1 MPLTPHAG
9 RGQMPRPGFSPN
21 PVQGL
26 AMADYARNRMF
37 FASSTTLMLV
47 VAAYMSFSLLW
58 HDPVPMGWR
67 IPLTVLLFLVS
78 QTITGMRVL
87 ITWRPD
93 LPFSL
98 IRAGGFI
105 SSSFMV
111 LSWIVLLRDA
121 LLALTFA
128 VSLFVPQIEGVKDGM
143 FSVLLSPA
151 AEWSMFGASLVAA
164 AFGMARALVV
174 PSVKRVDVPL
184 QGLPKDLEGLTIAHL
199 SDLHIGST
207 FTGAWLEEV
216 VRRTNELNPDFTL
229 ITGDLADGRPERIG
243 SLLRPI
249 TELRARF
256 DVIISVGNHDYY
268 SGLRRWVETWRSWG
282 MTVLLNEHRTYE
294 VNGRNVVIAAVTD
307 PCAVLFRSL
316 DESMGAPDPR
326 KALEGAGEGLKVLMS
341 HRPGHA
347 EQNAAFGCHLQ
358 LSGHTHGGQFFF
370 LFPLV
375 SRLNG
380 GFRSGLYKA
389 GSMPL
394 YVSPGTGMWGYVPM
408 RLGVG
413 AEITL
418 LTLRR
423 AEPVVPQKPTYR
435 GRIGA

>member
-1 MPLTPHAG
+1 MTAG
-9 RGQMPRPGFSPN
+9 SAPRSHFFPN
-21 PVQGL
+21 FVQGL
-26 AMADYARNRMF
+26 FMADYARNRMF
-37 FASSTTLMLV
+37 FASSTTLMLA
-47 VAAYMSFSLLW
+47 VAAYMSFNLLW
-58 HDPVPMGWR
+58 HDPVPMEWR
-67 IPLTVLLFLVS
+67 IPLTILLFLVS

-98 IRAGGFI
+98 IRAAGFI

-111 LSWIVLLRDA
+111 LSWLVIVRDVLLA
-121 LLALTFA
+121 VTFVA
-128 VSLFVPQIEGVKDGM
+128 ALFVPQAQDVKEAV
-143 FSVLLSPA
+143 FSILLCPA
-151 AEWSMFGASLVAA
+151 AEWTMTGASIVAA
-164 AFGMARALVV
+164 AFGMARALAV

-184 QGLPKDLEGLTIAHL
+184 QGLPQDLEGLTIAHL

-207 FTGAWLEEV
+207 FTGSWLEEV

-229 ITGDLADGRPERIG
+229 ITGDLADGSPERIG
-243 SLLRPI
+243 ELLQPI
-249 TELRARF
+249 TKLRARF
-256 DVIISVGNHDYY
+256 DVVISVGNHDYY

-282 MTVLLNEHRTYE
+282 MTVLLNEHREYT

-316 DESMGAPDPR
+316 DDSMSAPDPR
-326 KALEGAGEGLKVLMS
+326 KALEGAKEGLRVLMS

-423 AEPVVPQKPTYR
+423 AEPVVPPKPTYR
-435 GRIGA
+435 GKIGA